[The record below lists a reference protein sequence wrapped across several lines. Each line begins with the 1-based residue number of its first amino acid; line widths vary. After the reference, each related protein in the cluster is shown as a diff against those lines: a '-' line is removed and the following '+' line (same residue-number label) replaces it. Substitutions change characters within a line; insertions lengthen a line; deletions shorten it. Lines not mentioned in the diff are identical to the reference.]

1 MLFLL
6 TGDVQIGKTRW
17 LERLVEVF
25 AEADVT
31 SYGVLSPGVWIDHA
45 LAQEVGVEQKEEGR
59 FRQEGCQGEPPR
71 RFEKIGIDTLFLP
84 DKRRAR
90 FALRRDIAQASGLYA
105 DEDQAARA
113 GLIWHISDGAINA
126 VNEHFLSIS
135 RDLMNAS
142 SSGAD
147 AQGILIVDELGWLE
161 LMHDEGFVEAMRL
174 LDQGPQEGIRDA
186 IIVVREALLDF
197 AEERFASLW
206 GGCLRIDPSPEGL
219 EKVLACVA

>member
-17 LERLVEVF
+17 LERLVETF
-25 AEADVT
+25 AEADVI
-31 SYGVLSPGVWIDHA
+31 SYGVLSPGVWIDHE
-45 LAQEVGVEQKEEGR
+45 LAQEIGVEQKEAKHS
-59 FRQEGCQGEPPR
+59 RQEGCQGELRR
-71 RFEKIGIDTLFLP
+71 RFEKVGIDTLFLP

-105 DEDQAARA
+105 SEDQAARA
-113 GLIWHISDGAINA
+113 GLIWHISDGAIDA
-126 VNEHFLSIS
+126 VNEHFASIS
-135 RDLMNAS
+135 ADLMSAS

-161 LMHDEGFVEAMRL
+161 LKHEAGFVEAVHL
-174 LDQGPQEGIRDA
+174 LDRGPQGEIEDA
-186 IIVVREALLDF
+186 IIVVREALLDI

-206 GGCLRIDPSPEGL
+206 GGCLRIGPSPEDL
-219 EKVLACVA
+219 EKVLARLA